1 MRPTGER
8 GIVDLTLD
16 PRWPVEMPELGAKKD
31 WSMDWLA
38 EKTDKGTNV
47 SMTIRHK
54 DKELVVK
61 NQDLFEM
68 VANSLQVLFLATDI
82 PNEAVPP
89 QLQGHLQ
96 PAMLWAT
103 LQAQNMLPFMIA
115 KMISPM
121 TTGDGRTWRV
131 DWGYEPNISS
141 SGLVGL
147 DGSKPQTW
155 DGSFRPVMRM
165 TEVIM
170 PRFTGEAHDPQGRD
184 DADSQLVGANTPE
197 AG

>member
-54 DKELVVK
+54 DKELVLK
-61 NQDLFEM
+61 NQDLLEV
-68 VANSLQVLFLATDI
+68 VANCLQVLFLTTDI
-82 PNEAVPP
+82 PNDAVPEP
-89 QLQGHLQ
+89 LRGHLQ
-96 PAMLWAT
+96 PATMWAAV
-103 LQAQNMLPFMIA
+103 QAQNMLPFMIS
-115 KMISPM
+115 KMVSPM
-121 TTGDGRTWRV
+121 VTGDGRTWKV
-131 DWGYEPNISS
+131 DWGYQPNISS